1 MELKSFIKS
10 TITQIVE
17 SIEEL
22 NAELSSDTVIVNPTD
37 VKKADTPVSYTHL
50 TLPTN

>member
-22 NAELSSDTVIVNPTD
+22 NTELSSDTVIVNPTD
-37 VKKADTPVSYTHL
+37 VKNFYP
-50 TLPTN
+50 